1 LNLLKTFASIVTDF
15 TRSTSISVRMTCKP
29 SMSGE
34 LRITQTVSM
43 TGGHLSKTVAIDN
56 TKTVNGRLFFAVKPG
71 PMLSALLLGHDP
83 IHGSRS
89 AFHKSITSSGV
100 LSMIDRKRKSM
111 HEDFFND
118 RDHETVGFDPDSGA
132 PLDAQQLKKQRA
144 RMRKRRSLQ
153 DRLEL
158 PEIFDIPMPGFGDVD
173 SYQIPVLS
181 SEGFP
186 MYVELDTSIIEKL
199 HKAVEHELQN
209 PPEEPIGHDQPPR
222 RTADR
227 RREEGLIAGV
237 WKDGD
242 GRWVVPWHDL
252 ERNFHRKYCNT
263 KQEAEALRLAVDRGE
278 LPQLSDS
285 QPDSQEDK

>member
-1 LNLLKTFASIVTDF
+1 
-15 TRSTSISVRMTCKP
+15 
-29 SMSGE
+29 MSGE

-43 TGGHLSKTVAIDN
+43 TGGHLSKTVAIEK
-56 TKTVNGRLFFAVKPG
+56 TKTVNGRLFFPVKPG
-71 PMLSALLLGHDP
+71 PMLSALLLGHNP

-89 AFHKSITSSGV
+89 AFNKSITSSRV

-118 RDHETVGFDPDSGA
+118 RDPETVGFDPEGA
-132 PLDAQQLKKQRA
+132 PLDANQLKAQRA
-144 RMRKRRSLQ
+144 RMRRRRSIQ
-153 DRLEL
+153 DRIEL

-181 SEGFP
+181 SEGSP

-209 PPEEPIGHDQPPR
+209 PPEEPTGDGPGR
-222 RTADR
+222 RGADR
-227 RREEGLIAGV
+227 RREEGLSVGI
-237 WKDGD
+237 WKEGD

-252 ERNFHRKYCNT
+252 QRKFHRKYCKT
-263 KQEAEALRLAVDRGE
+263 KEEAEELRLAVDRGE
-278 LPQLSDS
+278 LPQPSDS

>member
-15 TRSTSISVRMTCKP
+15 TRSTSISVRLTCKP

-43 TGGHLSKTVAIDN
+43 TGGHLSKTVSFDN

-89 AFHKSITSSGV
+89 AFNKSITSSGV

-111 HEDFFND
+111 HEEFFNG
-118 RDHETVGFDPDSGA
+118 RDQETAGFDPEGA
-132 PLDAQQLKKQRA
+132 PLDEKQLKQQRA
-144 RMRKRRSLQ
+144 RMRKRRTLQ
-153 DRLEL
+153 DRIEL

-181 SEGFP
+181 SEGSP

-199 HKAVEHELQN
+199 HKAVEHEHKN
-209 PPEEPIGHDQPPR
+209 PPDEPSPDQPFR

-227 RREEGLIAGV
+227 RREEGLSAGI
-237 WKDGD
+237 WKEGA